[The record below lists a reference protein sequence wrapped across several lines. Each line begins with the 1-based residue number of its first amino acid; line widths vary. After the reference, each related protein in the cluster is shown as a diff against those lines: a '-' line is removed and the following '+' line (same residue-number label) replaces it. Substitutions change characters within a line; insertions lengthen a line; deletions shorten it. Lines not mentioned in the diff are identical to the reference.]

1 MIVLDTNVIS
11 EFMRKEPNQKVV
23 AWVNGI
29 NTNDLYTTWIN
40 IAEIQRGIF
49 RLNTGKR
56 RSNLESNFKQFMNK
70 AFLGRVLSFDQAAAN
85 FYGELCANRESEGLH
100 IDQIDLMIAAIAKSH
115 HFKVASRNISDLS
128 GCGVELINP
137 WKV

>member
-11 EFMRKEPNQKVV
+11 EFIKKKPNQKIV

-49 RLNTGKR
+49 RLPTGKR
-56 RSNLESNFKQFMNK
+56 RAKLESNFRQFINK
-70 AFLGRVLSFDQAAAN
+70 AFMGRVLSFDQGAAN
-85 FYGELCANRESEGLH
+85 FYGELCAGRESKGLH
-100 IDQIDLMIAAIAKSH
+100 IDPVDLMIVAIARSQ
-115 HFKVASRNISDLS
+115 HFKVASRNISDLL

-137 WKV
+137 WEN